1 MSLGDAIRIS
11 RQKAFFTQ
19 QDFAQKLDVALST
32 VNRWELNKAKPN
44 MKAMKLI
51 KEFCNEHELD
61 YAIIENEWLITKPNN
76 EKK

>member
-32 VNRWELNKAKPN
+32 VNRWELNKARPN

-51 KEFCNEHELD
+51 KAFCDENGLD
-61 YAIIENEWLITKPNN
+61 YAIIETEWLSTKPND
-76 EKK
+76 KV

>member
-1 MSLGDAIRIS
+1 
-11 RQKAFFTQ
+11 
-19 QDFAQKLDVALST
+19 
-32 VNRWELNKAKPN
+32 